1 MTDPQAASS
10 IDQPV
15 EQLTA
20 AVNERVEAPADL
32 PAANVPAAVTPQQTA
47 EDLPEWEPLSP
58 EIVEDEA
65 IRGDFM
71 LRWAVILLGFLLG
84 CRQIAETQL
93 LVRIRTGEYLA
104 GHGFWPP
111 RSDVFSYTAGD
122 RSWINLGWLFDLL
135 AAGLHGLGGPAVLS
149 GAVGVAVAGLVYW
162 FVNLNRS
169 KLPTWWHAVCAGVL
183 LLALHPQFVP
193 LPKLMSLL
201 GIVWTLRCVLRWSD
215 TKNARSLWCVVGTLM
230 VWANLDAHAVSGWLL
245 LVGYGAG
252 QFVSARLGRRAAIER
267 DERQLWLKVSGAG
280 FVALLLNPFGW
291 HSLLA
296 PWVRFTTELPWMR
309 ANYLRISDLGTGSWQ
324 SLFDVVSWK
333 APTPVMIGAA
343 IVVVLA
349 IGTTVMN
356 RRRVDLGL
364 LLSVALVT
372 LLGVMSW
379 EDFSLSL
386 VALAVL
392 AALNGQEWYRDHCRQ
407 EYSIATLEVLYSRGG
422 RAVTVIAFGA
432 LAYFAISGRLMGRD
446 GTRVG
451 WGWTPQ
457 VAANAAGMQD
467 DLRDYKDARFFQ
479 FRLDQGDY
487 AIWVGQKVFFDSRVA
502 LFARGGENI
511 LNLQEQARGTLRTAE
526 GTGAA
531 VSNAMSA
538 LKALEDGGPSSGQQ
552 IWQRFEITHLTP
564 RLWGQQPGYGA
575 LVDVVQSKDWQ
586 LEKLGA
592 TCAIFGRRTNV
603 KQQDNATALNFE
615 RLAFR
620 DCKPAVVSPARVMWP
635 QSQTAYQKFLSLR
648 GTPVS
653 NAGQRARHCIELLQ
667 QNQRGRVR
675 LAPTQVLALCFLA
688 IRDAQ
693 AAIFEDNA
701 NVTAYIAL
709 ADAYG
714 VLELLESQINAAN
727 GGVAAAPQ
735 RLFQATAAIHQALL
749 VDPNNIGL
757 RLVLLQKYRSLNRVD
772 AVHAEILKLM
782 TLYKNKTGRTD
793 EDIAV
798 LAQLRELLTQLD
810 PVMERMEKAVA
821 EAQEKSTDTV
831 PLANFAIEQGFPLK
845 ALALLEADKLKLASN
860 MQAHLLMAMLMSETG
875 RLEEANTLFEGF
887 DERGGGAEPQFG
899 AWQVQ
904 AAYLAKSRGD
914 YDRAIAWA
922 RKQRKNLTQTSFD
935 AILGTSPLRSFDMP
949 LVATKALW
957 PTSQVAASEQVLFTV
972 ADQAALFDWVA
983 ANAQLEVGRC
993 GEANA
998 SLKSLLTSNP
1008 QSNFAGLAAVYLQ
1021 MLTDEPLNVSIPGER
1036 VPVLFEDGPSDPDE
1050 EAAPRK

>member
-1 MTDPQAASS
+1 VTDPQAASS
-10 IDQPV
+10 ADQSA
-15 EQLTA
+15 EQPTIS
-20 AVNERVEAPADL
+20 VNEQVEVPADVQADVA
-32 PAANVPAAVTPQQTA
+32 PTTVAPQKA
-47 EDLPEWEPLSP
+47 DEDLPEWEPLSP

-93 LVRIRTGEYLA
+93 LVRIRTGEHLA

-111 RSDVFSYTAGD
+111 RNDIFSYTAGD
-122 RSWINLGWLFDLL
+122 RNWINLGWLFDLL

-149 GAVGVAVAGLVYW
+149 GVVGVAVAGLVYW
-162 FVNLNRS
+162 FVNLNHS

-183 LLALHPQFVP
+183 LLALHPQLVP

-201 GIVWTLRCVLRWSD
+201 GIVWTLRCLLRWNE
-215 TKNARSLWCVVGTLM
+215 TKNARSLWCVVGTLV

-245 LVGYGAG
+245 LVSYGAG
-252 QFVSARLGRRAAIER
+252 QFWSAQLGRRAMIER
-267 DERQLWLKVSGAG
+267 DERQLWLKVCGAG
-280 FVALLLNPFGW
+280 VVALLLNPFGW
-291 HSLLA
+291 NSLLA
-296 PWVRFTTELPWMR
+296 PWVRFNTELPWMR

-324 SLFDVVSWK
+324 SLMDAASWK
-333 APTPVMIGAA
+333 APTPVMLGAA
-343 IVVVLA
+343 VIVLLSLV
-349 IGTTVMN
+349 TTVMN
-356 RRRVDLGL
+356 RRRVDVGL
-364 LLSVALVT
+364 LLGVAAVT
-372 LLGVMSW
+372 LLGSMSW
-379 EDFSLSL
+379 EDFSLPL
-386 VALAVL
+386 IALALL

-407 EYSIATLEVLYSRGG
+407 EYSIATLEVLYSRAG

-451 WGWTPQ
+451 LGWTPQ
-457 VAANAAGMQD
+457 VAANVAGMQD
-467 DLRDYKDARFFQ
+467 DLRDYKTARLFQ

-487 AIWVGQKVFFDSRVA
+487 AIWIGQKVFFDSRVA

-511 LNLQEQARGTLRTAE
+511 LTLQEQARGTLRTAD

-531 VSNAMSA
+531 VSSA
-538 LKALEDGGPSSGQQ
+538 VTALQALENGGQSSDTQ
-552 IWQRFEITHLTP
+552 ILQRFEVTHLTP

-575 LVDVVQSKDWQ
+575 LVDVVQSKEWQ

-592 TCAIFGRRTNV
+592 TCAIFGRRTTQ
-603 KQQDNATALNFE
+603 QQDNTTALNFE

-620 DCKPAVVSPARVMWP
+620 ECKPAVVSPARVTWP
-635 QSQTAYQKFLSLR
+635 QPQTAYQKFLSLR
-648 GTPVS
+648 STPVS

-675 LAPTQVLALCFLA
+675 LAPTQMLALCFLA

-709 ADAYG
+709 ADAYS
-714 VLELLESQINAAN
+714 VLEVLESQINAAH
-727 GGVAAAPQ
+727 GGAAAAPQ

-749 VDPNNIGL
+749 IDPNNIRL
-757 RLVLLQKYRSLNRVD
+757 RLVLLQKYRSLNRID

-798 LAQLRELLTQLD
+798 LAQLREMLTQLD

-821 EAQEKSTDTV
+821 EAQEKNTDTL
-831 PLANFAIEQGFPLK
+831 PLANFAIEQGFPLR
-845 ALALLEADKLKLASN
+845 ALALLETDKLKLASN

-875 RLEEANTLFEGF
+875 RLEEANTLFESF
-887 DERGGGAEPQFG
+887 DEMGGGAEPQFG

-949 LVATKALW
+949 LIATKALW
-957 PTSQVAASEQVLFTV
+957 PTSQIAASEQVLFTV

-993 GEANA
+993 GEASA
-998 SLKSLLTSNP
+998 SLKSLLTSSP
-1008 QSNFAGLAAVYLQ
+1008 QSHLAGLAAAYLQ

-1036 VPVLFEDGPSDPDE
+1036 VPVLFEDGPSDPNE
-1050 EAAPRK
+1050 ITEPKK